1 MEIYN
6 NIRPTSQTIY
16 DCYNGLIFSDDTRV
30 FNKMVK
36 KIELYNVVKS
46 IPGDIVEFGVFKGA
60 GIALFLK
67 LKRLNEPNSIMKVI
81 GFDYFQPNNLL
92 CTLDGLNKEM
102 MQCILDRVEPN
113 DLLIENVEERLSC
126 FNKEDYFLIQGNAVD
141 ESKKYYEENVGARIK
156 LLYMDLDLGDPTYNI
171 LKNIWCKVVKGG
183 VVVFDEYGYHKWDES
198 NGVDKF
204 LSEIEGQY
212 ELIDTKIF
220 APTLY
225 ILKK

>member
-1 MEIYN
+1 M
-6 NIRPTSQTIY
+6 
-16 DCYNGLIFSDDTRV
+16 
-30 FNKMVK
+30 K

-183 VVVFDEYGYHKWDES
+183 VVVFDEYGYHNWDES